1 MSKGK
6 VFISAL
12 TGIFTL
18 LVAWILL
25 FTTKTLLESNK
36 NNNLNYL
43 PEKANFAVRLDGRE
57 LAEKT
62 LFSVFIESK
71 DEALLKM
78 IRETIAK
85 QTEKES
91 ELQNLGIDYMSDLV
105 YFQINLEG
113 FPVNGLL
120 VNINN
125 VGLFKKGFKNTAV
138 PFAVKEDVGVILFKP
153 EGNGLSNEFLTKTA
167 EKILKKENHSIDLY
181 DIVHPRSG
189 TFFETYSSGIP
200 FGDKKDFGKTNI
212 HFGLDDQSLFID
224 GKMEILPTTS
234 SKLKTLKKC
243 LKQKGFHFS
252 GTEVPTLLNDTLNSW
267 LDQFGFR
274 IPAIQSFSLNYFG
287 TKIINHSSG
296 FFIVPQMELYIE
308 TKLPFDILKLV
319 GRESLQSYF
328 DFEVDSN
335 IIRIQEEELF
345 VQQVSPNSFY
355 IGVSPHPSIITMTG
369 NEFIIINGNLK
380 PFMNI
385 EGGGLMTSF
394 LEMIPEF
401 SASKTL
407 SNHIDELTIRFRKV
421 SAKKARLQGRVLFGE
436 DYRPMNELITY
447 LINGEFIR

>member
-1 MSKGK
+1 
-6 VFISAL
+6 
-12 TGIFTL
+12 
-18 LVAWILL
+18 
-25 FTTKTLLESNK
+25 
-36 NNNLNYL
+36 
-43 PEKANFAVRLDGRE
+43 
-57 LAEKT
+57 
-62 LFSVFIESK
+62 
-71 DEALLKM
+71 
-78 IRETIAK
+78 
-85 QTEKES
+85 
-91 ELQNLGIDYMSDLV
+91 
-105 YFQINLEG
+105 
-113 FPVNGLL
+113 
-120 VNINN
+120 
-125 VGLFKKGFKNTAV
+125 
-138 PFAVKEDVGVILFKP
+138 
-153 EGNGLSNEFLTKTA
+153 
-167 EKILKKENHSIDLY
+167 
-181 DIVHPRSG
+181 
-189 TFFETYSSGIP
+189 
-200 FGDKKDFGKTNI
+200 
-212 HFGLDDQSLFID
+212 
-224 GKMEILPTTS
+224 MEILPTTS

-267 LDQFGFR
+267 LDQFGVR

-328 DFEVDSN
+328 DFELDSN

-345 VQQVSPNSFY
+345 VQQVTPNSFY
-355 IGVSPHPSIITMTG
+355 IGISPHPSIITMTG

-436 DYRPMNELITY
+436 DYRPMNELITF